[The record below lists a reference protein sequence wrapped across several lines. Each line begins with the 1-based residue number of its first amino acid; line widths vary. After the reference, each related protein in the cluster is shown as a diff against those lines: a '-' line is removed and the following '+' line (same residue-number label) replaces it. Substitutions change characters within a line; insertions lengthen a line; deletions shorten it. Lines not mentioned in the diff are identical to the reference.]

1 MKAVHHLDVPW
12 KPSDI
17 IQRNGRIVRQGNI
30 YKKVQVFHYITTGS
44 FDNYLWQIQETK
56 LKYITQIMT
65 SRNPVRAAEDID
77 EQTMTASDFKAIA
90 TGNPYLKL
98 KMELDNEYDL
108 LVNRKKAWAR
118 SYQDSLRSMIMQSI
132 T

>member
-1 MKAVHHLDVPW
+1 MILFNVTVV
-12 KPSDI
+12 S
-17 IQRNGRIVRQGNI
+17 VRQGNI

-98 KMELDNEYDL
+98 EDGT
-108 LVNRKKAWAR
+108 R
-118 SYQDSLRSMIMQSI
+118 
-132 T
+132 